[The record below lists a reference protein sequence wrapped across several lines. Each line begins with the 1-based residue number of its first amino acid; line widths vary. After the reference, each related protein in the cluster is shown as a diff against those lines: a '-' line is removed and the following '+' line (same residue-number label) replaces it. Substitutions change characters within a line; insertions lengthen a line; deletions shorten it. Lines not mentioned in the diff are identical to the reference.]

1 MIDKIFF
8 WLIVKAFYFLKK
20 KYPDGKI
27 KNIELIE
34 IDKLTG
40 ELKEQFNKLD
50 VFTSE
55 EADEELINSINS
67 KINNLLTDLKNKIT
81 KGKK

>member
-1 MIDKIFF
+1 MVDKLLF

-20 KYPDGKI
+20 KYPNGTI

-50 VFTSE
+50 VFTSD
-55 EADEELINSINS
+55 EADADLINAINS
-67 KINNLLTDLKNKIT
+67 KINKLLNELKNKIT